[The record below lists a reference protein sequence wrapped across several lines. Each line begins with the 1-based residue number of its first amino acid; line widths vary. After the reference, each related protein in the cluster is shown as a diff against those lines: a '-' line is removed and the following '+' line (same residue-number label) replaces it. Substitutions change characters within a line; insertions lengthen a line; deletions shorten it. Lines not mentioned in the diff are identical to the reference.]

1 MSRPMRWVRTLD
13 KSIDADSICQEG
25 KISEDT
31 KKGEK
36 LKSENFSVRSD
47 FDFWDPVQSYMRE
60 IAHTPLL
67 DREQEAEL
75 FKQFERYG
83 QGVEKT
89 QKILTGKTN
98 LTSIEREQVAKIA
111 AESKRQL
118 QEVRDK
124 LVECNLRL
132 VVSIAQ
138 KYRHC
143 GLPFSDL
150 IQEGNI
156 GLLKAV
162 EKFDYR
168 RKCKFSTYATWWIQQ
183 SITRSITDQCRT
195 IRLPAYVV
203 EELHRLKRIFRER
216 DGEDAPT
223 FEKLLSETR
232 LPEDVLKLA
241 LRHDKGTISLETPL
255 SENGDECLVDF
266 VKDDAVPP
274 DVQVIVEIVKEEIQQ
289 VLNTLRPRE
298 AQVLRLR
305 FGLGNDEPH
314 TLAEIGKQLKISRER
329 VRQIVEESLNK
340 LRHPNKIRRLKEI
353 LDTC

>member
-1 MSRPMRWVRTLD
+1 
-13 KSIDADSICQEG
+13 
-25 KISEDT
+25 
-31 KKGEK
+31 
-36 LKSENFSVRSD
+36 
-47 FDFWDPVQSYMRE
+47 
-60 IAHTPLL
+60 LL
-67 DREQEAEL
+67 DREQEIEL
-75 FKQFERYG
+75 FKQFERCI
-83 QGVEKT
+83 QCVEKA
-89 QKILTGKTN
+89 QKILNGDIN
-98 LTSIEREQVAKIA
+98 LTPIERERVAKIA
-111 AESKRQL
+111 SEGKRQL
-118 QEVRDK
+118 QEIRDK
-124 LVECNLRL
+124 VVECNLRL

-168 RKCKFSTYATWWIQQ
+168 RNCKFSTYATWWIQQ

-216 DGEDAPT
+216 DGEDSPT
-223 FEKLLSETR
+223 FENLAKETR

-255 SENGDECLVDF
+255 TQDGDECLVDF

-274 DVQVIVEIVKEEIQQ
+274 DIQVMFDIVKEEIHE
-289 VLNTLRPRE
+289 VVNSLRPRE
-298 AQVLRLR
+298 AKVLRLR
-305 FGLGNDEPH
+305 FGMGDDEPH
-314 TLAEIGKQLKISRER
+314 TLAEIGKELKISRER
-329 VRQIVEESLNK
+329 VRQIVEEALNK

>member
-1 MSRPMRWVRTLD
+1 
-13 KSIDADSICQEG
+13 
-25 KISEDT
+25 
-31 KKGEK
+31 
-36 LKSENFSVRSD
+36 
-47 FDFWDPVQSYMRE
+47 MRE

-67 DREQEAEL
+67 DREQETAL
-75 FKQFERYG
+75 FKQFERCG
-83 QGVEKT
+83 HLVEKT
-89 QKILTGKTN
+89 QTILHEKTN
-98 LTSIEREQVAKIA
+98 LPSIKRELVAKVA
-111 AESKRQL
+111 AESKQQL
-118 QEVRDK
+118 QEIRDK

-162 EKFDYR
+162 GKFDYR
-168 RKCKFSTYATWWIQQ
+168 RNCKFGTYATWWIQQ

-216 DGEDAPT
+216 GEEDALT
-223 FEKLLSETR
+223 FEKLAGETR
-232 LPEDVLKLA
+232 LPKDILKVA
-241 LRHDKGTISLETPL
+241 LRHAKGTISLETPL
-255 SENGDECLVDF
+255 NQDGNECLANLI
-266 VKDDAVPP
+266 KDESVQP
-274 DVQVIVEIVKEEIQQ
+274 DTRVIIDIVKEEIQQ

-305 FGLGNDEPH
+305 YGIGDDEPR
-314 TLAEIGKQLKISRER
+314 TLAEIGKELNISRER
-329 VRQIVEESLNK
+329 ARQIVEEALNK
-340 LRHPNKIRRLKEI
+340 LRHPNKIQRLKDI